1 MEQSIEIV
9 GAAELKDFIARQFL
23 GEEHDPGDSIHLGEV
38 TLHPHQA
45 VAVRRLREAM
55 DEFGGAILSDEVG
68 MGKTF
73 VALAIA
79 KDFPR
84 SLIVAPAALRDMWM
98 IESQR
103 VGMQLPFIS
112 VEALSRGHRERKTFD
127 LVIIDEA
134 HHVRNP
140 ETHRYD
146 RLCRLVA
153 HSRVL
158 MLSATPVH
166 NSHRDI
172 TALLSIFL
180 GSRAQ
185 TLTGTELGRCI
196 VRRRIDS
203 ADLSKRIPEAEP
215 LVWKEIADNNAIP
228 RELLALPPPV
238 PPSDGGDGGVF
249 IARSLLRQWCSS
261 DAALEAALRR
271 RLARSIALTDALQSG
286 HYPSEGELSAWTFAE
301 DSVQLAFASLVSTP
315 IGDATQLL
323 ESIRA
328 HSVAVRRLLRG
339 IGRNYSR
346 DVMRADVLREIRGA
360 HPGIPI
366 VAFSQYAATIRGLFQ
381 EFRNERGVGALTAS
395 GARVAGGVIS
405 RRDALA
411 RFAPVACGLKPP
423 REIDRIDFLLTT
435 DLLSEGVNLQDAGV
449 VVHLD
454 LPWTAARLEQR
465 LGRVRRLGSMHNR
478 VHAYGIR
485 PSTAAE
491 ALIHLERTIKRKI
504 RETEVSIGGSQPNLS
519 SNRPA
524 VLRSPIAAAER
535 IRTILCDWVIAGSV
549 RFADNAS
556 VAAAVAASHSGFLA
570 LIGDEPNFVLIGS
583 TGNRVTEDP
592 REILEI
598 LLLANGAEVP
608 ASSCAVNDA
617 LKRIQT
623 SRQRAR
629 ALISIGN
636 TATVIARNRHKV
648 LGRIS
653 TILQS
658 ARPHERQRVIGLAE
672 EARKIVLS
680 RLGAVA
686 EADLLD
692 LAALEMTNEE
702 WLERI
707 IRDGPQSNSRPE
719 SSDRIAAVLLLDG
732 AAARR
737 LVIRAKER

>member
-1 MEQSIEIV
+1 MEQSIELV

-23 GEEHDPGDSIHLGEV
+23 GEEHDRGESIRLGGV
-38 TLHPHQA
+38 TLHPHQS
-45 VAVRRLREAM
+45 VAVRRLRDAM
-55 DEFGGAILSDEVG
+55 EEFGGAILSDEVG

-84 SLIVAPAALRDMWM
+84 SLIVAPAALRDMWSM
-98 IESQR
+98 ESQR
-103 VGMQLPFIS
+103 AGMELPFVS
-112 VEALSRGHRERKTFD
+112 VEALSRGHGERRAFD

-134 HHVRNP
+134 HHLRNP
-140 ETHRYD
+140 ETHRYG
-146 RLCRLVA
+146 RLSRLVA
-153 HSRVL
+153 RARVL

-185 TLTGTELGRCI
+185 TLTGTELGRCV
-196 VRRRIDS
+196 VRRRIES
-203 ADLSKRIPEAEP
+203 AGLSKRIPEAEP

-228 RELLALPPPV
+228 RELLALPPAV

-271 RLARSIALTDALQSG
+271 RLARAIALTDALQSG
-286 HYPSEGELSAWTFAE
+286 HYPSEDELSAWSFAE
-301 DSVQLAFASLVSTP
+301 DSVQLAFTSLVATP
-315 IGDATQLL
+315 IGDASHLL

-328 HSVAVRRLLRG
+328 HADAVRRLLRSV
-339 IGRNYSR
+339 GRNYSR
-346 DVMRADVLREIRGA
+346 DTIRADVLREIRGA

-411 RFAPVACGLKPP
+411 RFAPVANGVKLP

-465 LGRVRRLGSMHNR
+465 LGRVRRLGSTHQR
-478 VHAYGIR
+478 VYAYGIR

-491 ALIHLERTIKRKI
+491 ALIHLERTIKRKMHA
-504 RETEVSIGGSQPNLS
+504 TEVSIGGSQRSLS
-519 SNRPA
+519 SDRPE

-535 IRTILCDWVIAGSV
+535 IRTILRDWVIAGSV
-549 RFADNAS
+549 RLADNATF
-556 VAAAVAASHSGFLA
+556 AAAVAASRSGFLS
-570 LIGDEPNFVLIGS
+570 LVGEEPNLVLIGS
-583 TGNRVTEDP
+583 IADRVTEDP
-592 REILEI
+592 HEILGV
-598 LLLANGAEVP
+598 LLLATKSEVP

-617 LKRIQT
+617 LQRIRT

-629 ALISIGN
+629 ALTSIEN

-648 LGRIS
+648 LARIS
-653 TILQS
+653 GIVQS
-658 ARPHERQRVIGLAE
+658 ARPHERQRVVSLAE
-672 EARKIVLS
+672 KARKIVLS
-680 RLGAVA
+680 RLGASA

-692 LAALEMTNEE
+692 LVALKTTNEE
-702 WLERI
+702 WLEKI
-707 IRDGPQSNSRPE
+707 IRDGPQRDSRRT
-719 SSDRIAAVLLLDG
+719 SSDRVAAILLLDDSG
-732 AAARR
+732 ARGR
-737 LVIRAKER
+737 N

>member
-1 MEQSIEIV
+1 MEQPIEIV

-23 GEEHDPGDSIHLGEV
+23 GDQHDRADSIRLGEV
-38 TLHPHQA
+38 TLHAHQA

-79 KDFPR
+79 KDFAR
-84 SLIVAPAALRDMWM
+84 TLIVAPAALRDMWS

-103 VGMQLPFIS
+103 VGMQLPFVSI
-112 VEALSRGHRERKTFD
+112 EALSRGHRERRTFD

-134 HHVRNP
+134 HHLRNP

-153 HSRVL
+153 RPRVL

-196 VRRRIDS
+196 VRRHIDS
-203 ADLSKRIPEAEP
+203 AGLSKRIPEAEP
-215 LVWKEIADNNAIP
+215 LVWREIADNNAIP
-228 RELLALPPPV
+228 RELLALPPPI

-286 HYPSEGELSAWTFAE
+286 HYPSEAELSAWTFAE
-301 DSVQLAFASLVSTP
+301 DSVQLAFTSLVATP
-315 IGDATQLL
+315 IRDASQLL

-328 HSVAVRRLLRG
+328 HSDVVRRLLRCV
-339 IGRNYSR
+339 GRNYSR
-346 DVMRADVLREIRGA
+346 DTMRADLLREIRAA
-360 HPGIPI
+360 HPGVPI

-381 EFRNERGVGALTAS
+381 EFRNEHGVGALTAS

-411 RFAPVACGLKPP
+411 RFAPVANGVKPP

-465 LGRVRRLGSMHNR
+465 LGRVRRLGSAHQR

-485 PSTAAE
+485 PSTSAE
-491 ALIHLERTIKRKI
+491 ALIHLERTIKRKM
-504 RETEVSIGGSQPNLS
+504 RETEISIGGAQPNLS
-519 SNRPA
+519 SRRPA
-524 VLRSPIAAAER
+524 VFRSPIAAAER
-535 IRTILCDWVIAGSV
+535 IRTILRDWVMAGSV
-549 RFADNAS
+549 RFADNAT
-556 VAAAVAASHSGFLA
+556 VAAAVAASRSGFLA
-570 LIGDEPNFVLIGS
+570 LIGEEPNFVLLAS
-583 TGNRVTEDP
+583 TGNGVTEDP
-592 REILEI
+592 RDILDM
-598 LLLANGAEVP
+598 LHFATDAEVP
-608 ASSCAVNDA
+608 VSSCAVNDA
-617 LKRIQT
+617 LRRIQL
-623 SRQRAR
+623 SQQRAR
-629 ALISIGN
+629 ALISIEN
-636 TATVIARNRHKV
+636 TATVIARNRHKI
-648 LGRIS
+648 LARIS
-653 TILQS
+653 TIVQK
-658 ARPHERQRVIGLAE
+658 ARPHERQRVLGLADK
-672 EARKIVLS
+672 ARKIVLS
-680 RLGAVA
+680 RLSAGA

-692 LAALEMTNEE
+692 LASLEISEEE

-707 IRDGPQSNSRPE
+707 IRDVPQSNSRRE
-719 SSDRIAAVLLLDG
+719 SSDRIPAILLLDDSG
-732 AAARR
+732 ARGQN
-737 LVIRAKER
+737 

>member
-1 MEQSIEIV
+1 MEQPIEIV
-9 GAAELKDFIARQFL
+9 AAAKLKDFIARQFL
-23 GEEHDPGDSIHLGEV
+23 GEEHDRGDSIRLGGV

-79 KDFPR
+79 KEFSR
-84 SLIVAPAALRDMWM
+84 TLIVAPAALRDMWS
-98 IESQR
+98 IESNR
-103 VGMQLPFIS
+103 VGMQLPFVS
-112 VEALSRGHRERKTFD
+112 VEALSRGHRDRRTFD

-134 HHVRNP
+134 HHLRNP
-140 ETHRYD
+140 ETSRYD

-153 HSRVL
+153 RSRVL

-166 NSHRDI
+166 NSRRDI

-185 TLTGTELGRCI
+185 TLTGSELGRCI

-203 ADLSKRIPEAEP
+203 ADLSKRIPDAEV

-228 RELLALPPPV
+228 RALLALPPPV

-271 RLARSIALTDALQSG
+271 RLARSIALTEALQSG
-286 HYPSEGELSAWTFAE
+286 HYPSEDELSAWTFAE
-301 DSVQLAFASLVSTP
+301 DSVQLAFTSLVATP
-315 IGDATQLL
+315 IGDASQLL

-328 HSVAVRRLLRG
+328 HADAVRGLLRCV
-339 IGRNYSR
+339 GRNYSR
-346 DVMRADVLREIRGA
+346 DTMRADVLREIRGA
-360 HPGIPI
+360 HPGVPI

-381 EFRNERGVGALTAS
+381 EFRNERGVGALTSSA
-395 GARVAGGVIS
+395 ARVAGGVIS

-411 RFAPVACGLKPP
+411 RFAPIANGQKPP
-423 REIDRIDFLLTT
+423 REIDKIDFLLTT

-465 LGRVRRLGSMHNR
+465 LGRVRRLGSMHQR

-491 ALIHLERTIKRKI
+491 ALIHLERTIKRKM
-504 RETEVSIGGSQPNLS
+504 RETEVFIHSAS
-519 SNRPA
+519 
-524 VLRSPIAAAER
+524 RSPIAAAEG
-535 IRTILCDWVIAGSV
+535 IRTILRDWAIPGSV
-549 RFADNAS
+549 RFADNS
-556 VAAAVAASHSGFLA
+556 TVAAAVAASHSGFVA
-570 LIGDEPNFVLIGS
+570 LIGEEPNLVLIGS
-583 TGNRVTEDP
+583 MDNGVTEDP
-592 REILEI
+592 RDILDI
-598 LLLANGAEVP
+598 LLLAKGGEIP
-608 ASSCAVNDA
+608 ARSSAVNEA
-617 LKRIQT
+617 VERIQT

-629 ALISIGN
+629 ALATLEN
-636 TATVIARNRHKV
+636 TATVVARNRRK
-648 LGRIS
+648 LLARIS
-653 TILQS
+653 AIVQS
-658 ARPHERQRVIGLAE
+658 ARPHERQRVIGLADQ
-672 EARKIVLS
+672 AREIVLS
-680 RLGAVA
+680 RLSAGA
-686 EADLLD
+686 ESDLLD
-692 LAALEMTNEE
+692 IASSDIPSEK
-702 WLERI
+702 WLEKI
-707 IRDGPQSNSRPE
+707 IRDVPE
-719 SSDRIAAVLLLDG
+719 IPSLRNYSDRIAAILLLDDSEV
-732 AAARR
+732 RSQN
-737 LVIRAKER
+737 